1 MPTRI
6 LLYGLGAIG
15 RAVAQSAA
23 TRPDIVV
30 TAAVDP
36 GLAGQDLGKLCGAWP
51 GVVVKKSL
59 REALSKGAADCVVH
73 ATSSRLAEIAPQLLE
88 IVDAGLSVV
97 SSAEELLVP
106 SSIDP
111 ALARTLD
118 QRAAEQGVSIVA
130 AGVNPGLVMDALP
143 VLMASACVRVDAI
156 HVVRVVDLQ
165 RRREQLQQ
173 KMGVGMTAEQ
183 FVAMRDGRKGGLG
196 HVGLAQSLE
205 AIARAL
211 DAELVVNERGLEPIV
226 RGGVVVGADEWTSG
240 KADGISIELRLR
252 MEMAAAAEYDEVRV
266 DGDPPVNLRIE
277 GGVHGDRATVGR
289 LLNAVRYARKVQGL
303 NPGTLW

>member
-15 RAVAQSAA
+15 RAVAQAAA
-23 TRPDIVV
+23 TRKDLVV

-36 GLAGQDLGKLCGAWP
+36 ALAGQDLSALCGSWP

-59 REALSKGAADCVVH
+59 REALAAGAADCVIH
-73 ATSSRLAEIAPQLLE
+73 ATSSRLADIAPQLLE
-88 IVDAGLSVV
+88 VVDAGLSVV

-106 SSIDP
+106 SAVDP

-118 QRAAEQGVSIVA
+118 QRAAEQGVAIIA

-143 VLMASACVRVDAI
+143 VIVASACVRVDAI
-156 HVVRVVDLQ
+156 HVVRVVDLA

-173 KMGVGMTAEQ
+173 KLGVGLTPEA
-183 FVAMRDGRKGGLG
+183 FAAARDAGGKGLG
-196 HVGLAQSLE
+196 HVGLAQSME

-211 DAELVVNERGLEPIV
+211 DVEVEADDVGLEPIV
-226 RGGVVVGADEWTSG
+226 REGKVVGADEWRG
-240 KADGISIELRLR
+240 GEADGISIDLRLR
-252 MEMAAAAEYDEVRV
+252 MEMSPSEEYDEIRV
-266 DGDPPVNLRIE
+266 EGDPPIQLRVQ

>member
-1 MPTRI
+1 MPSRI

-15 RAVAQSAA
+15 RAVAQAA
-23 TRPDIVV
+23 ASRKDLQVV
-30 TAAVDP
+30 AVVDP
-36 GLAGQDLGKLCGAWP
+36 GLAGQDLHALSGAWP
-51 GVVVKKSL
+51 GVVVQKSL
-59 REALSKGAADCVVH
+59 REALAQKAVDCVIH
-73 ATSSRLAEIAPQLLE
+73 ATSSRLADIAPQLLE

-106 SSIDP
+106 SSVDP

-118 QRAAEQGVSIVA
+118 QRAAEQGVAIIA

-143 VLMASACVRVDAI
+143 VLVASACVRVDAI
-156 HVVRVVDLQ
+156 HVVRVVDLT

-173 KMGVGMTAEQ
+173 KMGVGMTPEQ
-183 FVAMRDGRKGGLG
+183 FIANRDGGAHGIG
-196 HVGLAQSLE
+196 HVGLAQSME

-211 DAELVVNERGLEPIV
+211 DVEIEADDVGLEPIV
-226 RGGVVVGADEWTSG
+226 RDGKVVGADEWRG
-240 KADGISIELRLR
+240 GEADGITVELRLR
-252 MEMAAAAEYDEVRV
+252 MEMSPPEEYDEVRI
-266 DGDPPVNLRIE
+266 DGDPPIQLRVQ

>member
-15 RAVAQSAA
+15 RAVAQAAA
-23 TRPDIVV
+23 TRKDLEV

-36 GLAGQDLGKLCGAWP
+36 GLAGQDLGKLCGVWP
-51 GVVVKKSL
+51 GVVIKKSL
-59 REALSKGAADCVVH
+59 REALAQTGADCVIH
-73 ATSSRLAEIAPQLLE
+73 ATSSRLRDIAPQLLE

-106 SSIDP
+106 SAIDP
-111 ALARTLD
+111 ALTRTLD

-143 VLMASACVRVDAI
+143 VLVASACVRVDAI
-156 HVVRVVDLQ
+156 HVVRIVDLA

-173 KMGVGMTAEQ
+173 KLGVGMTPEQ
-183 FVAMRDGRKGGLG
+183 FIAARDGGAHGLG
-196 HVGLAQSLE
+196 HVGLAQSME
-205 AIARAL
+205 AIARAF
-211 DAELVVNERGLEPIV
+211 DVEVAADDVGLEPIV
-226 RGGVVVGADEWTSG
+226 REGRVVGADEWRAG
-240 KADGISIELRLR
+240 EADGISIELRLR
-252 MEMAAAAEYDEVRV
+252 MEMSPPEEYDEIRV
-266 DGDPPVNLRIE
+266 DGDPPIQLRVQ